1 MECRMKIVSGNKS
14 IFALLARQ
22 AMQIVRWIRLFVC
35 VCGGSMEVWRGI
47 VGLLLVMAICGVQDG
62 KRSWL
67 LGHG

>member
-1 MECRMKIVSGNKS
+1 MKIVSGNKS
-14 IFALLARQ
+14 IFAFLARQ

-35 VCGGSMEVWRGI
+35 ACGLWRGI